1 MQHTPDST
9 QLLCTFTSV
18 DELENT
24 IDVIKNSYVL
34 VFNKLYLLE
43 NVEDVNQLVLTYNIT
58 KTNSNTLPPVSTI
71 SVHRKKQTNTIYTIN
86 AINKLIEMKN
96 NGILDKSFRIN
107 WEELKNSV
115 LVTAYGK
122 LKIVNT
128 KLSDIIEL

>member
-1 MQHTPDST
+1 MNNET

-18 DELENT
+18 DELENA
-24 IDVIKNSYVL
+24 IDIIKNSYTL

-43 NVEDVNQLVLTYNIT
+43 NIADANQLVLTYNIT
-58 KTNSNTLPPVSTI
+58 KTNTNIMPPVSTI

-96 NGILDKSFRIN
+96 NGILDKSFRIDWN
-107 WEELKNSV
+107 ELQNTV

-122 LKIVNT
+122 LKVVNT

>member
-1 MQHTPDST
+1 MTTET